1 MTGQLCL
8 VVRASGGCTTA
19 ALVLGLGILG
29 PVLKVTGG
37 GSCSWKDQGCLG
49 AAGQCEAPVGL
60 APRVVLGDVL
70 QVEAQS
76 CLQQSLEGQ
85 KREVWPGLDWGLLS
99 APNPGAGDPAGSQVR
114 SVRFLLAL
122 PLAWARAGACSSASS
137 TGQRRCLPGGPLWG

>member
-1 MTGQLCL
+1 M
-8 VVRASGGCTTA
+8 R
-19 ALVLGLGILG
+19 G
-29 PVLKVTGG
+29 P
-37 GSCSWKDQGCLG
+37 CR
-49 AAGQCEAPVGL
+49 L

-122 PLAWARAGACSSASS
+122 PLAWARAGARSSASS
-137 TGQRRCLPGGPLWG
+137 TGRRRCLPGGPLWG